1 MMHIR
6 YQETFFVSLVLSFSP
21 TPFLCC
27 FLPPVSFLPYTM
39 NMTRKSCRRATLGT
53 TDNKKNIA
61 AATNPRRYSSYIQHN
76 DKDPKET
83 PIATTTTSVHR
94 KRSNT
99 TTNRRSSVT
108 ALTASA
114 RAKLVNKYNNHE
126 EKTTA
131 ADISDISSGGNGVNQ
146 QYNSN
151 NRHSSINKRS
161 SARLPRCVTNNQ
173 PEPNMK
179 ECAQKQQSAIDIDQ
193 LTALLL
199 KTDTHHDDQ
208 EQDVD
213 ERMSE
218 RARRRRSMPPLQ
230 QENGGDDEFWK
241 ELVDIKSRLQKLEI
255 NKHHIVD
262 DKSCSSSTTTASSI
276 HTPPAMPSSPRV
288 TVHQK
293 RLQDALAL
301 LEQQQPGPL
310 AKSMSIVVAE
320 TIAMNQKL
328 WAAIPHDLNTD
339 ARSLVAMQKSSDI
352 QLREL
357 TESLYLMATSTT
369 NNMPSPLAE
378 SSSPPIMMMPSSQH
392 SPSSLP
398 VSPRRV
404 APPPPPSLEESYYY
418 RRPTMSAYQYKQQQQ
433 PSSLPA
439 LHHQHR
445 ASLSIAASR
454 PQIKAAGVLDY
465 SPTTDYFSARHK
477 YYEPRYSGSHLIP
490 EA

>member
-1 MMHIR
+1 M
-6 YQETFFVSLVLSFSP
+6 SS
-21 TPFLCC
+21 
-27 FLPPVSFLPYTM
+27 
-39 NMTRKSCRRATLGT
+39 TRKTSRRATLGT
-53 TDNKKNIA
+53 TDNKKNVAIA
-61 AATNPRRYSSYIQHN
+61 ATPRRYSSYLHN
-76 DKDPKET
+76 DNKESKET
-83 PIATTTTSVHR
+83 PIASTTTIATTSVHR
-94 KRSNT
+94 KRSN

-131 ADISDISSGGNGVNQ
+131 ADTSDISGGNGSHHNT
-146 QYNSN
+146 N
-151 NRHSSINKRS
+151 NRRLSINKRS
-161 SARLPRCVTNNQ
+161 STRLPRCVTNNQ

-179 ECAQKQQSAIDIDQ
+179 ECAQKQQPTIDIDQ

-199 KTDTHHDDQ
+199 KTETHHGDQ
-208 EQDVD
+208 TQDMD
-213 ERMSE
+213 E
-218 RARRRRSMPPLQ
+218 RARRRRSMPPLQQQQQQQ

-255 NKHHIVD
+255 TKHHVVD

-301 LEQQQPGPL
+301 LGQQQPGPL
-310 AKSMSIVVAE
+310 AKSMSVVVHE

-357 TESLYLMATSTT
+357 TESLYLMATTT
-369 NNMPSPLAE
+369 TTSNNMPSPLAE
-378 SSSPPIMMMPSSQH
+378 SSSPPIMMMPSSQQQPSH
-392 SPSSLP
+392 GPSSLP
-398 VSPRRV
+398 VSPRRA
-404 APPPPPSLEESYYY
+404 APPPPPSFEESYYY
-418 RRPTMSAYQYKQQQQ
+418 RRPTMSAYQYKQQQQQ

-454 PQIKAAGVLDY
+454 PQIKAAGILDY

-477 YYEPRYSGSHLIP
+477 YYEPRYSGSHLIH

>member
-1 MMHIR
+1 M
-6 YQETFFVSLVLSFSP
+6 SS
-21 TPFLCC
+21 
-27 FLPPVSFLPYTM
+27 
-39 NMTRKSCRRATLGT
+39 TRKTSRRATLGT
-53 TDNKKNIA
+53 TDNKKNVAIA
-61 AATNPRRYSSYIQHN
+61 ATPRRYSSYLHN
-76 DKDPKET
+76 DNKESKET
-83 PIATTTTSVHR
+83 PIATTTTTATTSVHR
-94 KRSNT
+94 KRSN

-131 ADISDISSGGNGVNQ
+131 ADTSDISGGNGSHHNT
-146 QYNSN
+146 N
-151 NRHSSINKRS
+151 NRRLSINKRS
-161 SARLPRCVTNNQ
+161 STRLPRCVTNNQ

-179 ECAQKQQSAIDIDQ
+179 ECAQKQQPTIDIDQ

-199 KTDTHHDDQ
+199 KTETHHDDQ
-208 EQDVD
+208 AQDMD
-213 ERMSE
+213 E

-230 QENGGDDEFWK
+230 QQQEENGGDDEFWK

-255 NKHHIVD
+255 TKHHVVD

-310 AKSMSIVVAE
+310 AKSMSVVVHE

-357 TESLYLMATSTT
+357 TESLYLMATTSTS

-378 SSSPPIMMMPSSQH
+378 SSSPPTMMMPSSQQQPSH
-392 SPSSLP
+392 GPSSLP
-398 VSPRRV
+398 VSPRRA
-404 APPPPPSLEESYYY
+404 APPPPPSFEESYYY
-418 RRPTMSAYQYKQQQQ
+418 RRPTMSAYQYKQQQQQ

-454 PQIKAAGVLDY
+454 PQIKAAGILDY

-477 YYEPRYSGSHLIP
+477 YYEPRYSGSHLIH

>member
-1 MMHIR
+1 M
-6 YQETFFVSLVLSFSP
+6 SS
-21 TPFLCC
+21 
-27 FLPPVSFLPYTM
+27 
-39 NMTRKSCRRATLGT
+39 TRKTSRRATLGT
-53 TDNKKNIA
+53 TDNKKNVAIA
-61 AATNPRRYSSYIQHN
+61 ATPRRYSSYLHN
-76 DKDPKET
+76 DNKDPKET
-83 PIATTTTSVHR
+83 PIATTTTTATTTSVHR

-131 ADISDISSGGNGVNQ
+131 ADTSDISGGGNGSHHNT
-146 QYNSN
+146 N
-151 NRHSSINKRS
+151 NRRLSINKRS
-161 SARLPRCVTNNQ
+161 STRLPRCVTNNQ

-179 ECAQKQQSAIDIDQ
+179 ECAQKQQPTIDIDQ

-199 KTDTHHDDQ
+199 KTETHHG
-208 EQDVD
+208 EQGQDMD
-213 ERMSE
+213 E
-218 RARRRRSMPPLQ
+218 RARRRRSMPPLQQQ

-241 ELVDIKSRLQKLEI
+241 ELVDIKSRLQRLEI
-255 NKHHIVD
+255 NKHHVVD

-310 AKSMSIVVAE
+310 AKSMSVVVNE

-357 TESLYLMATSTT
+357 TESLYLMATTCTSNN

-378 SSSPPIMMMPSSQH
+378 SSSPPIMMMPSPQQQPH
-392 SPSSLP
+392 GPSSLP
-398 VSPRRV
+398 VSPRRA
-404 APPPPPSLEESYYY
+404 APPQPPSFEESYYY
-418 RRPTMSAYQYKQQQQ
+418 RRPTMSAYQYKQQQQQQQQ

-454 PQIKAAGVLDY
+454 PQIKAAGILDY

-477 YYEPRYSGSHLIP
+477 YYEPRYSGSHLIH

>member
-1 MMHIR
+1 M
-6 YQETFFVSLVLSFSP
+6 SL
-21 TPFLCC
+21 
-27 FLPPVSFLPYTM
+27 
-39 NMTRKSCRRATLGT
+39 TRKSCRRATLGT
-53 TDNKKNIA
+53 TDNKKNVA
-61 AATNPRRYSSYIQHN
+61 VASNSRRYSSYIHN
-76 DKDPKET
+76 DIKDPKET
-83 PIATTTTSVHR
+83 PIATTTSAHR

-99 TTNRRSSVT
+99 THRRSSVT

-114 RAKLVNKYNNHE
+114 RAKLVNKYNTHE

-131 ADISDISSGGNGVNQ
+131 ADTCDISGGNGTHQ
-146 QYNSN
+146 HN
-151 NRHSSINKRS
+151 NNTNRRLSINKRS
-161 SARLPRCVTNNQ
+161 STRLPRCITNNQ
-173 PEPNMK
+173 PEPNLN
-179 ECAQKQQSAIDIDQ
+179 ESAQKQKQSTIDIDH

-199 KTDTHHDDQ
+199 KTETHHSEQ

-213 ERMSE
+213 DRMSE

-230 QENGGDDEFWK
+230 QQQQENGDDNFWK

-255 NKHHIVD
+255 NKHHGVD
-262 DKSCSSSTTTASSI
+262 DKSCSSSTTTASSV

-310 AKSMSIVVAE
+310 AKSMSVVVGE

-357 TESLYLMATSTT
+357 TESLYLMATTT
-369 NNMPSPLAE
+369 ASSNNMPSPLAE
-378 SSSPPIMMMPSSQH
+378 SSSPPIMMMPSASQQY

-404 APPPPPSLEESYYY
+404 APPSLDENYYY
-418 RRPTMSAYQYKQQQQ
+418 RRSTLSAYQYKQQQP
-433 PSSLPA
+433 PSALPA

-454 PQIKAAGVLDY
+454 PQMKAAGVLDY
-465 SPTTDYFSARHK
+465 SPTTDYFSRHK
-477 YYEPRYSGSHLIP
+477 YYDPRYGGSHLIH

>member
-1 MMHIR
+1 
-6 YQETFFVSLVLSFSP
+6 
-21 TPFLCC
+21 
-27 FLPPVSFLPYTM
+27 M

-131 ADISDISSGGNGVNQ
+131 ADISDISSGGNGVNP

-199 KTDTHHDDQ
+199 KTDTHHDDH

-255 NKHHIVD
+255 NKHHVVD

-404 APPPPPSLEESYYY
+404 APPLPPSLEESYYY

-433 PSSLPA
+433 PTSLPA

-465 SPTTDYFSARHK
+465 SPTPDYFSARHK
-477 YYEPRYSGSHLIP
+477 YYEPRYSGSHLIH